1 MDKLGEPEQL
11 DALEQL
17 MDCPLQVEDS
27 APGAL
32 HLAQREP
39 LMAVAGVAALG
50 RDGMPVS
57 GDSGAWFKDDAG
69 RLYILLC
76 DGMGSGLAARQDS
89 DGALRLLEKFL
100 RAGMT
105 PRSALKTVGEALAL
119 RGEAEG
125 GFTTVDLA
133 QIDLFTGRGAVLKLG
148 AAPSYLRRGGQ
159 VERLSGSALP
169 AGLVAQPE
177 GEPDVF
183 PLELQAGDCLVMVS
197 DGITA
202 GQEDGWLRQALEEFD
217 GLSPQELAGRLLAD
231 SRDKAGGSDDQ
242 TVIVVKL
249 DVRK

>member
-1 MDKLGEPEQL
+1 
-11 DALEQL
+11 
-17 MDCPLQVEDS
+17 
-27 APGAL
+27 
-32 HLAQREP
+32 
-39 LMAVAGVAALG
+39 
-50 RDGMPVS
+50 
-57 GDSGAWFKDDAG
+57 
-69 RLYILLC
+69 
-76 DGMGSGLAARQDS
+76 MGSGLAARQDS

>member
-1 MDKLGEPEQL
+1 MRRHG
-11 DALEQL
+11 
-17 MDCPLQVEDS
+17 
-27 APGAL
+27 
-32 HLAQREP
+32 QR
-39 LMAVAGVAALG
+39 
-50 RDGMPVS
+50 
-57 GDSGAWFKDDAG
+57 
-69 RLYILLC
+69 
-76 DGMGSGLAARQDS
+76 LAARQDS

-100 RAGMT
+100 RAGDDA
-105 PRSALKTVGEALAL
+105 PVRPQDGGRGPGPS
-119 RGEAEG
+119 GEAEG

-177 GEPDVF
+177 GEAGCVPTGTPGRGLSGDGQATASPPDRRT
-183 PLELQAGDCLVMVS
+183 
-197 DGITA
+197 DG
-202 GQEDGWLRQALEEFD
+202 LRQALEEFD